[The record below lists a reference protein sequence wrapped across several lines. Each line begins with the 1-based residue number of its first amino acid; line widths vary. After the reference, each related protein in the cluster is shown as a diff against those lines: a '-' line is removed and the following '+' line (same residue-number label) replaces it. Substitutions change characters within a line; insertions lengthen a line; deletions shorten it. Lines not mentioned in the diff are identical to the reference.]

1 MHLLPAWLMTQ
12 ETTRLPRA
20 RRGTDKASFPLSECA
35 CLALLQVHLLNAEH
49 NPDVM
54 LLAARA
60 ITFLADVLPSSC
72 SSIVRH
78 GAVPA
83 FCARLL
89 TIEYIDLAEQSLQ
102 VIICSLTT
110 LVPRS
115 SFMSSTHNCST
126 CKRLLCAPSLD
137 GLAAVVFTLHSV

>member
-1 MHLLPAWLMTQ
+1 MADQ
-12 ETTRLPRA
+12 G
-20 RRGTDKASFPLSECA
+20 GTDKALYPLPECA
-35 CLALLQVHLLNAEH
+35 CLVLLQVQLLNAEH

-60 ITFLADVLPSSC
+60 ITFLADVLPSSS

-102 VIICSLTT
+102 VRTQSMYPCITFVS
-110 LVPRS
+110 
-115 SFMSSTHNCST
+115 
-126 CKRLLCAPSLD
+126 CKAPST
-137 GLAAVVFTLHSV
+137 LAQ

>member
-1 MHLLPAWLMTQ
+1 MWDAGAARPLPSALVDCESKTC
-12 ETTRLPRA
+12 LI
-20 RRGTDKASFPLSECA
+20 GA
-35 CLALLQVHLLNAEH
+35 CLQVHLLNAEH

-102 VIICSLTT
+102 VNFLTVYLT
-110 LVPRS
+110 GCVPPAN
-115 SFMSSTHNCST
+115 STF
-126 CKRLLCAPSLD
+126 KRLACHRGCS
-137 GLAAVVFTLHSV
+137 